1 MGSNLSDSQTCVLVP
16 LLKRCWSG
24 LLQADCPKDLS
35 ADSLFE
41 NWPQGTDCERQGEW
55 PQQGGKARPW
65 ILFKWQPISIS
76 TGGAGGK
83 ELACQRRKHNR
94 YGLSPW
100 VGKIPGRRKWQ
111 PTPVFLLGES
121 HGQRSLVG
129 YSPWGRKELDTTEA
143 TEHAHTFQYL
153 LRDPVGV
160 FESLYRIHLR
170 MSHPGVRSGGSIFP
184 WAPVSQWTRVALES
198 STAWFPDCTCQIE
211 GQMVLTGILCSHSS
225 ITLGPELGVHGT
237 GSKRG
242 AVRLYL
248 HKASKSL
255 CRMGTSGSFW
265 SKWWNWGDM
274 SGAQMLWDTLTS

>member
-1 MGSNLSDSQTCVLVP
+1 MRDKGNDPSKEGKPVHGSSSNGSHYLY
-16 LLKRCWSG
+16 LLG
-24 LLQADCPKDLS
+24 FP
-35 ADSLFE
+35 
-41 NWPQGTDCERQGEW
+41 
-55 PQQGGKARPW
+55 
-65 ILFKWQPISIS
+65 
-76 TGGAGGK
+76 GGAGGK
-83 ELACQRRKHNR
+83 ELACQCRKRNR

-129 YSPWGRKELDTTEA
+129 YSPWGHKELGTTEA
-143 TEHAHTFQYL
+143 TEHARALEYL
-153 LRDPVGV
+153 QLDPVGV
-160 FESLYRIHLR
+160 FESPYRIYLR

-184 WAPVSQWTRVALES
+184 RAPVSQWTRMALES

-211 GQMVLTGILCSHSS
+211 GQMVLTGVLCSHSS
-225 ITLGPELGVHGT
+225 ITLGPELGVHGP

-255 CRMGTSGSFW
+255 CRTGTMAAFEISGEIEE
-265 SKWWNWGDM
+265 
-274 SGAQMLWDTLTS
+274 T